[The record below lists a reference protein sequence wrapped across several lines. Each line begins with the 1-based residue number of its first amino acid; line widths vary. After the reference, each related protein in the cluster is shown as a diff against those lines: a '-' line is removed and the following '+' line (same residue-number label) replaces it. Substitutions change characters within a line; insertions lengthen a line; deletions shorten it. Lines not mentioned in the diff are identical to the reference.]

1 MNRQKGE
8 MWMLQE
14 WIEVQFNQ
22 LQGIADQM
30 QATADQIR
38 LLADEKMCQI
48 LLDTK
53 TCWTGESA
61 DRFMEREVK
70 LCTRLSGEADE
81 LKKVACMVEGYA
93 KAMYCAEKYNETIGN
108 LRTY

>member
-1 MNRQKGE
+1 
-8 MWMLQE
+8 MLQE

-22 LQGIADQM
+22 LQGLADQM

-38 LLADEKMCQI
+38 LLADEKMRQL

-53 TCWTGESA
+53 TCWMGESA
-61 DRFMEREVK
+61 DLFMEREVK
-70 LCTRLSGEADE
+70 LCTKLSDEADE
-81 LKKVACMVEGYA
+81 LKKVARMIEGYA
-93 KAMYCAEKYNETIGN
+93 KAMYCAEKCNETIGN

>member
-1 MNRQKGE
+1 
-8 MWMLQE
+8 MLQE

-22 LQGIADQM
+22 LQGLADQM

-38 LLADEKMCQI
+38 LLTDEKMCQI
-48 LLDTK
+48 LVDTK
-53 TCWTGESA
+53 TCWMGESA
-61 DRFMEREVK
+61 DLFMEREVK

-81 LKKVACMVEGYA
+81 LKKVARVVEGYA
-93 KAMYCAEKYNETIGN
+93 KAMYCAEKCNETIGN